1 MIQFPVSL
9 KIWISVLYLFQ
20 VWFVFNSCVQ
30 PKKEFESVPLGPW
43 RGVLLLD
50 RSPVVKYGDDRDIKK
65 NFDFDSEL
73 AFTFDIGKDSLD
85 KLFVEFYNGS
95 EKIRIYDVTMGKK
108 TISSKD
114 TLHIDFIEYDTYIN
128 AIYED
133 GIMEGKWIVNYKENY
148 SVPFKAV
155 FGQNH
160 RFDHKTETSMFDIS
174 GKWKTT
180 FQPGKQE
187 EYPAI
192 GDFTQEGNI
201 VRGTFLT
208 ETGDYR
214 FLDGNII
221 KNKLYLSAFD
231 GAHAFLFVGKFTHK
245 DSLIGSFR
253 SGINYTEEWI
263 AHKDESFTLSD
274 PFQLTSKSSDN
285 PLNFVFPNTEN
296 QMVSINDNKYKNK
309 IKIVQIMGTWCPNCY
324 DETVMLKDYFKTS
337 PSDEVAWI
345 SLGFE
350 RYKEKEKSI
359 KQLAAYKNKMGL
371 THEVLWAGYYKK
383 EEAIKS
389 IPQLSEIKS
398 YPTLLIIDQQNKI
411 RHIHTGFSGPAT
423 KEYTKFKSDFEN
435 LINSLKDEGK
445 KR

>member
-1 MIQFPVSL
+1 MKIYSNVRIIWIFPVL
-9 KIWISVLYLFQ
+9 LLLLTKGF
-20 VWFVFNSCVQ
+20 FSCVQ
-30 PKKEFESVPLGPW
+30 PKKEFESIPSGPW

-73 AFTFDIGKDSLD
+73 AFTFELGKDSLNR
-85 KLFVEFYNGS
+85 LFAEFHNGS

-108 TISSKD
+108 NISSKD
-114 TLHIDFIEYDTYIN
+114 TLQIDFIKYDTYIN

-133 GIMEGKWIVNYKENY
+133 GIMEGKWVVNYKENY

-160 RFDHKTETSMFDIS
+160 RFDYKTGKSLFDIS

-187 EYPAI
+187 EYPAV
-192 GDFTQEGNI
+192 GEFTQGGNS
-201 VRGTFLT
+201 VQGTFLT

-214 FLDGNII
+214 FLEGNII

-231 GAHAFLFVGKFTHK
+231 GAHAFLFVGKFIHK
-245 DSLIGSFR
+245 DTLIGSFR

-263 AHKDESFTLSD
+263 AHRDENFKLSD
-274 PFQLTSKSSDN
+274 PYQLTSKSSN
-285 PLNFVFPNTEN
+285 QPLEFTFPNTEN
-296 QMVSINDNKYKNK
+296 KMVSIKDEKYKGK
-309 IKIVQIMGTWCPNCY
+309 IKIVQIMGTWCPNCF
-324 DETVMLKDYFKTS
+324 DETEMLKEYFNKTKA
-337 PSDEVAWI
+337 DDVEWI

-350 RYKEKEKSI
+350 RYKEKDKNI
-359 KQLAAYKNKMGL
+359 RQLAAYKNKMDL
-371 THEVLWAGYYKK
+371 HHEVLWGGYYKK
-383 EEAIKS
+383 EEAVKS
-389 IPQLSEIKS
+389 IPQLSEILS
-398 YPTLLIIDQQNKI
+398 YPTLLIVDQENKI
-411 RHIHTGFSGPAT
+411 RHVHTGFSGPAT
-423 KEYTKFKSDFEN
+423 KEYNNFIADFEN
-435 LINSLKDEGK
+435 LINSLRNEGK